1 MYLLYLFSNTKWLG
15 ATTIGPN
22 FPDPVSIIRL
32 EKLWCTV
39 TAFVEQR
46 QYFFDMLWRK
56 AIPAKQRIKE
66 IEEGLKREF
75 VETLQDPE
83 EIENLIS
90 KVIISAI
97 EEIDIVISTPDTF
110 KRYEREGIIQL
121 LIRKADEGI
130 KVRILLSQN
139 AHI

>member
-1 MYLLYLFSNTKWLG
+1 
-15 ATTIGPN
+15 
-22 FPDPVSIIRL
+22 
-32 EKLWCTV
+32 
-39 TAFVEQR
+39 
-46 QYFFDMLWRK
+46 MLWRK

-83 EIENLIS
+83 EIENIIS

>member
-1 MYLLYLFSNTKWLG
+1 
-15 ATTIGPN
+15 
-22 FPDPVSIIRL
+22 
-32 EKLWCTV
+32 
-39 TAFVEQR
+39 
-46 QYFFDMLWRK
+46 MLWRK

>member
-1 MYLLYLFSNTKWLG
+1 
-15 ATTIGPN
+15 
-22 FPDPVSIIRL
+22 
-32 EKLWCTV
+32 
-39 TAFVEQR
+39 
-46 QYFFDMLWRK
+46 MLWRK

-83 EIENLIS
+83 EIENLVS

-97 EEIDIVISTPDTF
+97 EEIDIVISTPETF

>member
-1 MYLLYLFSNTKWLG
+1 
-15 ATTIGPN
+15 
-22 FPDPVSIIRL
+22 
-32 EKLWCTV
+32 
-39 TAFVEQR
+39 
-46 QYFFDMLWRK
+46 MLWRK

-83 EIENLIS
+83 VMENLIS

>member
-1 MYLLYLFSNTKWLG
+1 LICYG
-15 ATTIGPN
+15 
-22 FPDPVSIIRL
+22 
-32 EKLWCTV
+32 E
-39 TAFVEQR
+39 
-46 QYFFDMLWRK
+46 K

-75 VETLQDPE
+75 VDTLQDPE
-83 EIENLIS
+83 VMENLIS

-97 EEIDIVISTPDTF
+97 EEIGIVISTPDTF
-110 KRYEREGIIQL
+110 KKYEREGIIQL

>member
-1 MYLLYLFSNTKWLG
+1 
-15 ATTIGPN
+15 
-22 FPDPVSIIRL
+22 
-32 EKLWCTV
+32 
-39 TAFVEQR
+39 
-46 QYFFDMLWRK
+46 MLWRK

-83 EIENLIS
+83 EIENLVS

>member
-1 MYLLYLFSNTKWLG
+1 
-15 ATTIGPN
+15 
-22 FPDPVSIIRL
+22 
-32 EKLWCTV
+32 
-39 TAFVEQR
+39 
-46 QYFFDMLWRK
+46 MLWRK

-83 EIENLIS
+83 EMENLIS